1 MITQKSK
8 IFFIVLLIIFFL
20 SVAYTYYDTIVL
32 RRFTIFTTEE
42 EIPTYA
48 DLFEKIKDFPILNVQ

>member
-20 SVAYTYYDTIVL
+20 SVAYTYYDTMVL

-42 EIPTYA
+42 EIPTYT
-48 DLFEKIKDFPILNVQ
+48 DLFEKIKDFSISNVQ